1 MQEIFDKLE
10 FRAFSYEE
18 DPEAIADMHCS
29 SETLEGYWFDKAETC
44 KMHSK
49 IVVKCPGS
57 DWVLAYYT
65 VIFAHVSLVKMNED
79 EISAISLRVHENYRY
94 PQVVKALI
102 EGLKREAIKRN
113 AKAILVF
120 ADNSQI
126 DSCLQSIGLRPDR
139 GYQYVNVAQRTT
151 LDEKPRILRSE
162 RVVYHHIDITHMK
175 LIPMLGA
182 PLPYTYTLHR
192 ALHGADYAV
201 FSHEKPTSFNIFHQ
215 NNLYFACHDGR
226 EWHLY
231 KKDDFKVEKE
241 ILPSLL
247 NTLASLKPGQI
258 LLSEKTIELLGIS
271 PTNNRVF
278 NDYLIKI

>member
-1 MQEIFDKLE
+1 MQEIFNKLE
-10 FRAFSYEE
+10 FRPFSYEE

-29 SETLEGYWFDKAETC
+29 SETLEGYWFDRAETC

-65 VIFAHVSLVKMNED
+65 VVFAHVSLVKMNEE
-79 EISAISLRVHENYRY
+79 EICAISLRVHENYRY
-94 PQVVKALI
+94 PQVMRALI
-102 EGLKREAIKRN
+102 DGIKREAIKRN

-120 ADNSQI
+120 ADNEQI
-126 DSCLQSIGLRPDR
+126 DTCLQTIGLQPDR
-139 GYQYVNVAQRTT
+139 TYQYVNVAQRTNAET
-151 LDEKPRILRSE
+151 KPRILRNE
-162 RVVYHHIDITHMK
+162 RVVYHHIDITSMN
-175 LIPMLGA
+175 LIPILGM

-201 FSHEKPTSFNIFHQ
+201 FSHEKPTSYNIFHKD
-215 NNLYFACHDGR
+215 NKYFACHDGR
-226 EWHLY
+226 EWHLF
-231 KKDDFKVEKE
+231 KKDDFKVDKE
-241 ILPSLL
+241 VLPSLL

-258 LLSEKTIELLGIS
+258 LLSQKIIEAFEIS